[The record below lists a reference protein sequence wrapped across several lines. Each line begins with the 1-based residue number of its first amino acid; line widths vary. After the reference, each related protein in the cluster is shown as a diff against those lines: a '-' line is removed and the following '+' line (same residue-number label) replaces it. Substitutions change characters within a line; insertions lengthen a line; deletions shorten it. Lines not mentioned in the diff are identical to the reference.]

1 MGRTWKRLI
10 ISALCAAIVVAVLAV
25 AVLTAPLLAD
35 REMVKVRIVS
45 KTAQLTGGELNY
57 SRLELSYFPLPHL
70 VARDVRLHRTEAFD
84 ARAQELSLY
93 PGIRSI
99 LKGRFSIDRLVL
111 VAPEIRVPIAAPRTA
126 DPGRD
131 PDGDHPARA
140 PGLQALFEGLRNL
153 AGVLDPGMTLEI
165 EAGSL
170 TLTRVD
176 APELRVDQVTARVEN
191 TNGELALDLSA
202 ASDFGGDL
210 HLILSV
216 DAHASQ
222 ADGTLSLTDV
232 NLRPLLS
239 SVRLP
244 WGLAIDDTRL
254 AARIDFT
261 IVDPQTVQAQFD
273 IQAPGVTV
281 LRDSRRLDLLAVGAA
296 GRLALDNRQWLLT
309 LDRLQAR
316 QPALDLSAAATL
328 RRGGDSDPIR
338 VDLHAKA
345 GALDVAAVGAAARAI
360 AGDRRRVQTA
370 FRVARAGRLTDVT
383 YFAGFDRD
391 QAAGW
396 RMDRM
401 TAAGRLAQGR
411 VTIPGIDTDLERLAG
426 DVAYVDKRV
435 DFQGFSGAFVG
446 AAFGGLTAGIDWSGT
461 PQLRISSP
469 QVAVDA
475 APLYAWLTAFE
486 GLSRAKRVVDAVSGA
501 VQVTNLEIKGPL
513 TRPQHWDVEVSGTP
527 QALRVTSPLLPFAV
541 GLSGGAIT
549 YAPGSE
555 RASAVKVDFLDAS
568 LVASHQSEGL
578 VPPRSASWHIDGT
591 LGREAVDWLGTVLS
605 IPDHLKIKAPVDLSG
620 AQILWDD
627 SRTLSFAGGLKTA
640 DGVEIT
646 ADITHSPQAWQI
658 RALQFSDGWSQATFS
673 AVNAPAIFEL
683 AFSGSIE
690 KRTADR
696 LLRDNQTI
704 SGRLEGDFRIR
715 LDRAELLKSQFW
727 GRLAG
732 HGVHLAVLTRVPVAV
747 DGFAVEGHGD
757 RLDVVYCE
765 VVREGS
771 RLSMAGSLDHSDGDL
786 RFDLDVEA
794 DSVDEA
800 LIRSF
805 QRQPNEAAPDGGAAG
820 AVAWVPRGTI
830 RLKAADFRLGRFV
843 WSPLQADIV
852 VDGAHT
858 RVTVVRAD
866 LCGIAAAGQLEVSPR
881 GIGLQ
886 LHPSATGAS
895 FQESLDCLLNQ
906 PVSVQA
912 RYDFSGEIRLPPTR
926 DNPVQSLS
934 GELLFSSENG
944 RIQYAGLFM
953 KIFAVL
959 NITELFTGGKSD
971 LGGAGYGY
979 NHARVRASLDSG
991 TLHLAEILLDGHS
1004 LTITGQGKIDLLDQ
1018 TADVTLLVA
1027 PLKTIDRIVNRI
1039 PLIGYIA
1046 GGSLISVPL
1055 AVHGPIDNLSVSPMP
1070 AVAVGAGLLGL
1081 MERTLK
1087 APFKLVESAAEF
1099 VSDESAREIVVPD
1112 DRDQQGP

>member
-10 ISALCAAIVVAVLAV
+10 ISALCAAIVVAVLTA
-25 AVLTAPLLAD
+25 AVLTAPLLVD
-35 REMVKVRIVS
+35 REMVKARIVS
-45 KTAQLTGGELNY
+45 KAAQLTGGELNY

-70 VARDVRLHRTEAFD
+70 VARDVRLHRTEAFE

-99 LKGRFSIDRLVL
+99 LKGRFSINRLVL
-111 VAPEIRVPIAAPRTA
+111 VAPEIRVPMAAPRTA
-126 DPGRD
+126 DPNRD
-131 PDGDHPARA
+131 SDGDHPARA

-176 APELRVDQVTARVEN
+176 APDLRVEQVAARVEN
-191 TNGELALDLSA
+191 TTGELALDLSA
-202 ASDFGGDL
+202 VSGFGGDL
-210 HLILSV
+210 HVIVSV
-216 DAHASQ
+216 DAHASR
-222 ADGTLSLTDV
+222 ADGTLSLTDF

-261 IVDPQTVQAQFD
+261 IADPQTLQAQFG
-273 IQAPGVTV
+273 IQAPEVAV

-296 GRLALDNRQWLLT
+296 GRLALDNQQWLLT

-316 QPALDLSAAATL
+316 QPALDLSAVATL
-328 RRGGDSDPIR
+328 RHGSDSDPIR

-360 AGDRRRVQTA
+360 AGDRRQVQTA

-391 QAAGW
+391 QAGW
-396 RMDRM
+396 HMNRM

-411 VTIPGIDTDLERLAG
+411 VTIPGIDTDLERLEG

-435 DFQGFSGAFVG
+435 DFQGFSGTFVG
-446 AAFGGLTAGIDWSGT
+446 AAFGELTAGIDWSGT

-469 QVAVDA
+469 QVAVDV

-486 GLSRAKRVVDAVSGA
+486 GLSRAKRVVDAVSGTA
-501 VQVTNLEIKGPL
+501 QVTNLEIKGPL
-513 TRPQHWDVEVSGTP
+513 TRPQHWDIDVSGTP

-549 YAPGSE
+549 YAPGTE
-555 RASAVKVDFLDAS
+555 RASGVRVDFLDAR

-578 VPPRSASWHIDGT
+578 VPPRSASWRIDGT
-591 LGREAVDWLGTVLS
+591 LGRAAVDWLGTVLP
-605 IPDHLKIKAPVDLSG
+605 IPDHLQIKAPVDLAG
-620 AQILWDD
+620 VQILWDD
-627 SRTLSFAGGLKTA
+627 SRTLSVAGGLKTA
-640 DGVEIT
+640 DGVEVT

-658 RALQFSDGWSQATFS
+658 RALQFSDGRSQATFS
-673 AVNAPAIFEL
+673 AVNTPAMLEL
-683 AFSGSIE
+683 AFSGSID
-690 KRTADR
+690 KRSADR

-704 SGRLEGDFRIR
+704 SGRLEGNFRAR
-715 LDRAELLKSQFW
+715 LDRAEPLKSQFW

-732 HGVHLAVLTRVPVAV
+732 HGVHLEALTRVPVAV

-757 RLDVVYCE
+757 RLEVVYCE
-765 VVREGS
+765 VVREGN
-771 RLSMAGSLDHSDGDL
+771 RLSLAGSLDHRDGDL

-800 LIRSF
+800 FIRAF
-805 QRQPNEAAPDGGAAG
+805 QLQPNAAAPDGGAAR

-830 RLKAADFRLGRFV
+830 RLTAADFRLGRFV

-858 RVTVVRAD
+858 RVTLVRAD
-866 LCGIAAAGQLEVSPR
+866 LCGIATAGQLEVSPR
-881 GIGLQ
+881 GIDLQ

-895 FQESLDCLLNQ
+895 LQESLDCLLSR

-926 DNPVQSLS
+926 DNPVQSLA

-944 RIQYAGLFM
+944 RIQHAALFM

-979 NHARVRASLDSG
+979 THAHVRASVDSG
-991 TLHLAEILLDGHS
+991 TLQLAEILLDGHS
-1004 LTITGQGKIDLLDQ
+1004 LTITGQGSIDLVDQ

-1027 PLKTIDRIVNRI
+1027 PLKTIDRILNRI
-1039 PLIGYIA
+1039 PLIGFIA

-1055 AVHGPIDNLSVSPMP
+1055 KVHGPIDNLSVSPMP
-1070 AVAVGAGLLGL
+1070 AAAVGAGLLGL

-1087 APFKLVESAAEF
+1087 APFRLVEGAADF
-1099 VSDESAREIVVPD
+1099 VSAESAREVVAPD
-1112 DRDQQGP
+1112 DRHQQGP

>member
-10 ISALCAAIVVAVLAV
+10 ISALCAAIVVAVLAA

-35 REMVKVRIVS
+35 REMVKARIVS

-70 VARDVRLHRTEAFD
+70 VARDVRLHRTEAFE

-93 PGIRSI
+93 PGIRSM

-111 VAPEIRVPIAAPRTA
+111 VAPEIRAPMAVQRTA
-126 DPGRD
+126 DPNRD

-140 PGLQALFEGLRNL
+140 PGLQALFEGLRKL

-170 TLTRVD
+170 TLTQAD
-176 APELRVDQVTARVEN
+176 APDLRVEQVAARVEN

-210 HLILSV
+210 HVIVSV
-216 DAHASQ
+216 DAHAGQ
-222 ADGTLSLTDV
+222 ADGTLSLTDF
-232 NLRPLLS
+232 NLRPLLLY
-239 SVRLP
+239 VRLP
-244 WGLAIDDTRL
+244 WGLGIDDTRL
-254 AARIDFT
+254 AGRIDFT
-261 IVDPQTVQAQFD
+261 IADPQTVQAQFG
-273 IQAPGVTV
+273 IQAPEVTV
-281 LRDSRRLDLLAVGAA
+281 LRDGRRLDLLAVGAA

-316 QPALDLSAAATL
+316 QPALDLSAVATL
-328 RRGGDSDPIR
+328 RHGSASDPIR

-360 AGDRRRVQTA
+360 AGDRRQVQTA

-391 QAAGW
+391 QAGW
-396 RMDRM
+396 RMNRM

-411 VTIPGIDTDLERLAG
+411 VTIPGIDTDLERLEG

-435 DFQGFSGAFVG
+435 DFQGFSGTFVG

-469 QVAVDA
+469 QVAVDV

-486 GLSRAKRVVDAVSGA
+486 GLNRAKRVVDAVSGA
-501 VQVTNLEIKGPL
+501 AQVTNLEIKGPL
-513 TRPQHWDVEVSGTP
+513 TRPQHWDIDVSGTP
-527 QALRVTSPLLPFAV
+527 QTLRVTSPLLPFAV

-549 YAPGSE
+549 YAPGRE
-555 RASAVKVDFLDAS
+555 RASAVRVDFLDAH
-568 LVASHQSEGL
+568 LVASHQSEGV
-578 VPPRSASWHIDGT
+578 VPPRSASWRIDGT
-591 LGREAVDWLGTVLS
+591 LGRAAVDWLGTVLP
-605 IPDHLKIKAPVDLSG
+605 IPDHLQIKAPVDLSG
-620 AQILWDD
+620 IQILWDD
-627 SRTLSFAGGLKTA
+627 SRTLSVAGGLKTA
-640 DGVEIT
+640 DGVDVT

-658 RALQFSDGWSQATFS
+658 RALQFSDGRSQATVS
-673 AVNAPAIFEL
+673 AVNAPTMLEL
-683 AFSGSIE
+683 AFSGSID

-704 SGRLEGDFRIR
+704 SGRLEGDFRAR
-715 LDRAELLKSQFW
+715 LDRAEPLKSQFW

-732 HGVHLAVLTRVPVAV
+732 HGVHLEALTRVPVEV

-757 RLDVVYCE
+757 RLEVVYCE

-771 RLSMAGSLDHSDGDL
+771 RLSMAGRLDHHDGDL
-786 RFDLDVEA
+786 RFDLDVAA

-800 LIRSF
+800 FIRAF
-805 QRQPNEAAPDGGAAG
+805 QLQPGEAAPDGGAAS

-858 RVTVVRAD
+858 RITVVRAD
-866 LCGIAAAGQLEVSPR
+866 LCGIATAGQLDVTPR

-895 FQESLDCLLNQ
+895 LQESLDCLLNR

-934 GELLFSSENG
+934 GELLFSSEKG

-959 NITELFTGGKSD
+959 NITELFTGGRSD

-979 NHARVRASLDSG
+979 THAHVRAFLDSG
-991 TLHLAEILLDGHS
+991 TLQLAEILLDGHS
-1004 LTITGQGKIDLLDQ
+1004 LTITGQGRIDLIGQ
-1018 TADVTLLVA
+1018 TADVSLLVA

-1055 AVHGPIDNLSVSPMP
+1055 MVHGPIDNLSVSPMP
-1070 AVAVGAGLLGL
+1070 AAAVGAGLLGL

-1087 APFKLVESAAEF
+1087 APFKLVESAADF
-1099 VSDESAREIVVPD
+1099 VSAESAREIVAPD